1 MMFMSGPKAGEKEQ
15 TMCIAG
21 VVNPGRANR
30 K

>member
-1 MMFMSGPKAGEKEQ
+1 MFKSGPKGGEKEQ
-15 TMCIAG
+15 TMWIAG